1 MPRVT
6 GIGGVFFKS
15 KDPQALYEWYKK
27 HLGIDFHPQGGGM
40 FRWADDIDAEA
51 STAWAIFKA
60 DTKYF
65 GDGPQTFMLNLRVE
79 NLDSLLEALAKEG
92 VWIDPKRDKADYGSF
107 AWIRDLDGNRVE
119 LWEPVRKA

>member
-1 MPRVT
+1 MRRVT

-15 KDPQALYEWYKK
+15 KDPQALYAWYKQ

-40 FRWADDIDAEA
+40 FRWADDGDPEGI
-51 STAWAIFKA
+51 TTWAIFKA

-79 NLDSLLEALAKEG
+79 NMDTLLEELQKEG
-92 VWIDPKRDKADYGSF
+92 VWIDPKRDDHEYGKF
-107 AWIRDLDGNRVE
+107 AWIRDLDGNRIE
-119 LWEPVRKA
+119 LWEPRK